1 MTVDQA
7 YEWWAGTLHE
17 MLAPQP
23 FAYTRDD
30 PIRAIRGFIDLRA
43 ADHPARQMLLPEES
57 AFFPRLYVGM
67 YTLFATL
74 QVTLPARS
82 IYDDLDGIA
91 EPGTPLGEQH
101 HAWVRR
107 RGLPCGLDDHD
118 HP

>member
-1 MTVDQA
+1 M
-7 YEWWAGTLHE
+7 
-17 MLAPQP
+17 
-23 FAYTRDD
+23 
-30 PIRAIRGFIDLRA
+30 GFQS
-43 ADHPARQMLLPEES
+43 ARQAASAYPGMVLLAQRGSRFGDAIQVVIDGSCREGHLQRGEQDVHADVPW
-57 AFFPRLYVGM
+57 LYVGM

-82 IYDDLDGIA
+82 IYDDLDGVA

-107 RGLPCGLDDHD
+107 RGLPCGLEAHD